1 MGKGAWLRLGAL
13 ALAGCVSTG
22 CTAAAPTQA

>member
-13 ALAGCVSTG
+13 ALAGCVSARY
-22 CTAAAPTQA
+22 TAAGPTQA